1 LAVSLSLI
9 LKKRVMK
16 EEKETEQDISKEN
29 VAAEEISD
37 EQNIDPVEE
46 LSAEEL
52 AENKYAELN
61 DKYIRIHAEFDNYRK
76 RTNREKIDII
86 ENASASVLKDIIPVI
101 DDFERAIKNNSEND
115 DIVSVKEGFDLI
127 FNKILTLTKSKGLTP
142 MDSIGK
148 EFDVEI
154 HEAIAKV
161 PAPSKK
167 LKGKV
172 IDAVEKGYTLN
183 EKVVRFAKV
192 VVGE

>member
-1 LAVSLSLI
+1 
-9 LKKRVMK
+9 MK

-142 MDSIGK
+142 MDSIG
-148 EFDVEI
+148 
-154 HEAIAKV
+154 
-161 PAPSKK
+161 
-167 LKGKV
+167 
-172 IDAVEKGYTLN
+172 
-183 EKVVRFAKV
+183 
-192 VVGE
+192 

>member
-1 LAVSLSLI
+1 
-9 LKKRVMK
+9 MK

-86 ENASASVLKDIIPVI
+86 ENASASV
-101 DDFERAIKNNSEND
+101 
-115 DIVSVKEGFDLI
+115 
-127 FNKILTLTKSKGLTP
+127 
-142 MDSIGK
+142 
-148 EFDVEI
+148 
-154 HEAIAKV
+154 
-161 PAPSKK
+161 
-167 LKGKV
+167 
-172 IDAVEKGYTLN
+172 
-183 EKVVRFAKV
+183 
-192 VVGE
+192 

>member
-1 LAVSLSLI
+1 
-9 LKKRVMK
+9 MK
-16 EEKETEQDISKEN
+16 EEKDTEQDIKNEN
-29 VAAEEISD
+29 VATEGVSD
-37 EQNIDPVEE
+37 EQKAEPVEE

-52 AENKYAELN
+52 AEIKYAELN
-61 DKYIRIHAEFDNYRK
+61 DKFIRIHAEFDNYRK

-115 DIVSVKEGFDLI
+115 DIASVKEGFDLI
-127 FNKILTLTKSKGLTP
+127 FNKVLTLTKSKGLTP

-148 EFDVEI
+148 VFDVEI

-167 LKGKV
+167 LRGKV

>member
-1 LAVSLSLI
+1 
-9 LKKRVMK
+9 MK

-101 DDFERAIKNNSEND
+101 DDFERAIKSNSEND

-167 LKGKV
+167 LRGKV

>member
-1 LAVSLSLI
+1 
-9 LKKRVMK
+9 MK
-16 EEKETEQDISKEN
+16 EEKDTEQDIKNEN
-29 VAAEEISD
+29 VATEGASD
-37 EQNIDPVEE
+37 EQEAETVEE

-52 AENKYAELN
+52 AEIKYAELN

-115 DIVSVKEGFDLI
+115 DIASVKEGFHLI
-127 FNKILTLTKSKGLTP
+127 FNKVLTLTKSKGLTP

-148 EFDVEI
+148 VFDVEI